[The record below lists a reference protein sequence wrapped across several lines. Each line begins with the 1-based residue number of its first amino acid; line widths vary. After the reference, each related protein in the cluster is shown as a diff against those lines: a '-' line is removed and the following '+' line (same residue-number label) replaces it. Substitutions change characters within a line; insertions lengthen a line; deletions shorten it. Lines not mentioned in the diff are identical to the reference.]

1 MRFAQACAVALPT
14 ALLLVAGPAA
24 AQGKRFDGNWSVEV
38 VTQAG
43 ACDRAYRYAMVVENG
58 VATIR
63 ANVDAFHDVGLVD
76 FFINGAPATTARTSP
91 FTLRSTSRNKLPSSR
106 SGVASIDQYSTPF
119 GSGWPRADPARLA

>member
-38 VTQAG
+38 VTQEG

-58 VATIR
+58 VARYAGPEAFELSARVRPDGTVAGAIAGGQDR
-63 ANVDAFHDVGLVD
+63 AD
-76 FFINGAPATTARTSP
+76 FKGR
-91 FTLRSTSRNKLPSSR
+91 L
-106 SGVASIDQYSTPF
+106 SG
-119 GSGWPRADPARLA
+119 GSGSGLWAMTGSRRCRGLWNAERRH

>member
-38 VTQAG
+38 VTQEG

-58 VATIR
+58 VARYAGRRRSSFRRGCGRTAPSR
-63 ANVDAFHDVGLVD
+63 APSPAARTAPTSRAASPA
-76 FFINGAPATTARTSP
+76 APAPA
-91 FTLRSTSRNKLPSSR
+91 
-106 SGVASIDQYSTPF
+106 SG
-119 GSGWPRADPARLA
+119 R